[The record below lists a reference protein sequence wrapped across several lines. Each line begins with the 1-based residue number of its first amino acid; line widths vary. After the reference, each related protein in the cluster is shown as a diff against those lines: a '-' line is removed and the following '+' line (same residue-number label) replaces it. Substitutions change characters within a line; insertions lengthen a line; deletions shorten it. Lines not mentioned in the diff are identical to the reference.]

1 MGMSK
6 NLAGSLSSPLDDM
19 VMIDDIDD
27 VLGVDK
33 DFDDDLVG
41 LKSKDDLLE
50 IIDSIV
56 YEVAESKA
64 TMVINSGLDKV
75 VEYLNANGLSTK
87 EIVEI
92 AELRRTTNT
101 Q

>member
-1 MGMSK
+1 MSVNK
-6 NLAGSLSSPLDDM
+6 SALNKSVSPFEDM
-19 VMIDDIDD
+19 VLVDDINDI
-27 VLGVDK
+27 LGVDK
-33 DFDDDLVG
+33 TESDPLNLN
-41 LKSKDDLLE
+41 LKGKDDLLE

-64 TMVINSGLDKV
+64 AMIVNSGLDTV
-75 VEYLNANGLSTK
+75 VKYLNDNGLSTQ

-92 AELRRTTNT
+92 AELRRGS

>member
-1 MGMSK
+1 MAISK
-6 NLAGSLSSPLDDM
+6 NLADPLLSPLDDM
-19 VMIDDIDD
+19 VIVDDIDD
-27 VLGVDK
+27 ILGVDK
-33 DFDDDLVG
+33 YNDDSLVG
-41 LKSKDDLLE
+41 LKTKDDLLE

-92 AELRRTTNT
+92 AELRRTSRT